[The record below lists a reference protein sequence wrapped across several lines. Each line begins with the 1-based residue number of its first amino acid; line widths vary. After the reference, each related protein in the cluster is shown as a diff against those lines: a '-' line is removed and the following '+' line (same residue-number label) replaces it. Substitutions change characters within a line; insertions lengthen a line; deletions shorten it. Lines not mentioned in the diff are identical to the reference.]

1 MEEVESEE
9 EVRWGLTNPEIDNLF
24 KNEDRMVY
32 SNKVQNSRCKNTS
45 LHIDLHGRMTSQ
57 SKISL

>member
-1 MEEVESEE
+1 M
-9 EVRWGLTNPEIDNLF
+9 GLTNPEIDNLF

-32 SNKVQNSRCKNTS
+32 RNKVQNSRCKNTS